1 MLVRISDSY
10 LGNFGYR
17 DPDTGIV
24 KLMTKDSGT
33 FNLDDTEAERHIR
46 NGVCVAVQE
55 EVSPPSLP
63 PVPDSAAS
71 DDNMSFKDLKALA
84 KEKGINSA
92 GKKREELE
100 ALVFGEAP
108 VMTAEDPE

>member
-1 MLVRISDSY
+1 MLVRISDTY

-17 DPDTGIV
+17 DPETGIV
-24 KLMTKDSGT
+24 KLMTKNSGT
-33 FNLDDTEAERHIR
+33 FNLDDAEAERHIR

-63 PVPDSAAS
+63 PVPDSAAKL
-71 DDNMSFKDLKALA
+71 SFKELKAIA
-84 KEKGINSA
+84 KEKGINPA

-100 ALVFGEAP
+100 ALIDDEGEAP
-108 VMTAEDPE
+108 VLTAEDPE